1 LRRAGRLGARFGA
14 LLTVLLAVVCPA
26 PAGAQPAAE
35 AHEVPAPRGKT
46 SPLGHSSE
54 AATPEA
60 RGALLY
66 HNYCSV
72 CHGDRGDGRSRATA
86 ALSTP
91 PRDFTAQAAR
101 TELSRERIVR
111 SITFGRPGTAMV
123 GWTRQLSAADIE
135 LVADHV
141 WQRFVQGD
149 SRLAAAGRV
158 SGSQAHGGRESD
170 LRGAAPGSAVASS
183 LPGRQPVPAT
193 ALDPSLPLP
202 LGLVGDS
209 ARGRPFYEA
218 QCATCHGALGDG
230 QGPRAY
236 FIRPPPRNFIDPAT
250 RARLNRPLLYAAIHA
265 GRPGTEMPA
274 WSKVIDDQLIADL
287 AEYVLG
293 QFVLAGAP
301 PAPPPKA
308 P

>member
-1 LRRAGRLGARFGA
+1 MLFFA
-14 LLTVLLAVVCPA
+14 LLAVLLPA
-26 PAGAQPAAE
+26 PAWAQPAAE
-35 AHEVPAPRGKT
+35 AQAVPAPRGKT
-46 SPLGHSSE
+46 TPLGRAGE
-54 AATPEA
+54 ADSPEA

-72 CHGDRGDGRSRATA
+72 CHGDRGDGRSRASA

-158 SGSQAHGGRESD
+158 SGSQAHGGREAD
-170 LRGAAPGSAVASS
+170 LRGAAPGADATTAPVSSPPS
-183 LPGRQPVPAT
+183 LPGRQPVPAS
-193 ALDPSLPLP
+193 ALDPALPLP
-202 LGLVGDS
+202 LGLVGDP

-218 QCATCHGALGDG
+218 QCATCHGVLGDG

-287 AEYVLG
+287 AEYVFR

-301 PAPPPKA
+301 PASPPKA